1 MESLIEAIGPGA
13 TTAFVIVLVLGSTF
27 VAWKL
32 ACMVSS
38 LNSITESIREMKEEI
53 KDVDN
58 INRADHG
65 KLWSAFEDVKS
76 DVQYLRGRAESEHD
90 QK

>member
-1 MESLIEAIGPGA
+1 MEALIEAIGPGA

-32 ACMVSS
+32 AAMVSS
-38 LNSITESIREMKEEI
+38 LNAVIQSINEMKAEV
-53 KDVDN
+53 KDVDT

-65 KLWSAFEDVKS
+65 KLWAAFEDVKS
-76 DVQYLRGRAESEHD
+76 DVQYLRGRAESTHD
-90 QK
+90 